1 MGKRIS
7 EYSQV
12 LKLLLELKG
21 LYPSYSLG
29 QHISTAFS
37 EYGDLWGISDKEFLF
52 ALQKYKTEME
62 FNIVS
67 DDEVDKIMKDAQNL
81 DTLFKEE
88 EEDYE

>member
-12 LKLLLELKG
+12 LKVLLELKG
-21 LYPSYSLG
+21 LYPNYSLG

-37 EYGDLWGISDKEFLF
+37 EYGDLWGITDKEFLF
-52 ALQKYKTEME
+52 ALQKYKTELE
-62 FNIVS
+62 FNVVS

-81 DTLFKEE
+81 DTLFKDE

>member
-52 ALQKYKTEME
+52 ALQKYKTELE
-62 FNIVS
+62 FNVVS